1 MSRIQIAKSFF
12 VLFIIT
18 CCTVLNARA
27 QCDPLFD
34 PNCED
39 PDTAVPLDDYVPYLV
54 GAGIAIGAFM
64 IKKFDSNNTVSE

>member
-1 MSRIQIAKSFF
+1 MSRIQIAKSLFLFF
-12 VLFIIT
+12 ILT
-18 CCTVLNARA
+18 CFTVLNATA

-39 PDTAVPLDDYVPYLV
+39 PDTAVPLDDYVPYLI

-64 IKKFDSNNTVSE
+64 IKKVESNNTASE